1 MRNVNNE
8 RTVANFDIYSK
19 RLDALP
25 YTYSVTYTMPLE
37 CPLELPKGKIITGI
51 VVSCLTVLQWVK
63 RLNDGKT

>member
-1 MRNVNNE
+1 
-8 RTVANFDIYSK
+8 
-19 RLDALP
+19 
-25 YTYSVTYTMPLE
+25 MPLE